1 MNVKIKPV
9 TLLPHQIEAMAKIM
23 EQVPLVTFRPFGIS
37 KSYTQPAT
45 LKKSR

>member
-23 EQVPLVTFRPFGIS
+23 EQVPLMTFRPFGIG
-37 KSYTQPAT
+37 KSSVQVAAP
-45 LKKSR
+45 KKSR